1 MFLIGVF
8 FASGAAVAYGV
19 STVLRAL
26 GARSAA
32 IQERQNQVPGTVTEH
47 EGPTLTS
54 TVDTFRSKEFVLG
67 TIFLLVGFAGG
78 AIAARFLP
86 LFLSQT
92 IVSANLIITAL
103 LGAVMLDNKL
113 HTRDWVAMTM
123 VIASLLMLALSSA
136 HHAGGGEQRSFH
148 WYLFIATATL
158 SAVGCLAAYKLGK
171 RGAILDGALAGV
183 MFGIIAVG
191 VRVLD
196 GVHPFDPLTILLDPA
211 AWTIALAG
219 VVGFYVQTVALQVG
233 HVNGVTAV
241 LVVGETA
248 APGIIGVVFL
258 NDTAKPGMAIVALIG
273 FIGAVVGAVLVAL
286 YSSTEADHLGE
297 LEPPK
302 GGWSLK
308 GRFGQRRRLSE
319 IAQAITGDIPILR
332 RFDPEHRAAEAE
344 RAEAA
349 RDAARA
355 EAAQT
360 DAARDGAAETT
371 AAGADAA
378 RDGREAP
385 RGHAPTESAGHDAAP
400 AGPAAAGDSAEGRPP
415 FDRPVDSRHG
425 SRR

>member
-32 IQERQNQVPGTVTEH
+32 IEERKTKTPGTVTEH
-47 EGPTLTS
+47 DGPTLTS
-54 TVDTFRSKEFVLG
+54 TVDTFRSREFVLG

-92 IVSANLIITAL
+92 IVSANLIVTAL
-103 LGAVMLDNKL
+103 LGAVMLENKL
-113 HTRDWVAMTM
+113 HTRDWVAMIT
-123 VIASLLMLALSSA
+123 VIASLLMLALSA
-136 HHAGGGEQRSFH
+136 DHHAGGGEQRSFH
-148 WYLFIATATL
+148 WYLFLATAIL
-158 SAVGCLAAYKLGK
+158 SVIGCLAAYKLGS

-196 GVHPFDPLTILLDPA
+196 GVNPFDPLRILMDPA

-258 NDTAKPGMAIVALIG
+258 NDDAKPGMAIVAFIG

-297 LEPPK
+297 LEPPS
-302 GGWSLK
+302 GGWSLR
-308 GRFGQRRRLSE
+308 GRFTKRRRLAE
-319 IAQAITGDIPILR
+319 FAQAITGDIPILR
-332 RFDPEHRAAEAE
+332 RFEAQ
-344 RAEAA
+344 R
-349 RDAARA
+349 
-355 EAAQT
+355 
-360 DAARDGAAETT
+360 
-371 AAGADAA
+371 
-378 RDGREAP
+378 P
-385 RGHAPTESAGHDAAP
+385 AAP
-400 AGPAAAGDSAEGRPP
+400 PPAAAESADPAPDASGAPGAATDDAQPETGTADGRTDAPPDTDASQSDSGPDADKPAEPHRS
-415 FDRPVDSRHG
+415 SRH
-425 SRR
+425 

>member
-32 IQERQNQVPGTVTEH
+32 IEERKTKTPGTVTEH
-47 EGPTLTS
+47 DGPTLTS
-54 TVDTFRSKEFVLG
+54 TVETFRSREFVLG

-92 IVSANLIITAL
+92 IVSANLIVTAL
-103 LGAVMLDNKL
+103 LGAVMLENKL
-113 HTRDWVAMTM
+113 HTRDWVAMMT
-123 VIASLLMLALSSA
+123 VIASLLMLALSA
-136 HHAGGGEQRSFH
+136 DHHAGGGEQRSFH
-148 WYLFIATATL
+148 WYLFLATAIL
-158 SAVGCLAAYKLGK
+158 SVIGCLAAYKLGS

-196 GVHPFDPLTILLDPA
+196 GVSPFDPLRIIMDPA

-258 NDTAKPGMAIVALIG
+258 NDDAKPGMAIVAFIG

-297 LEPPK
+297 LEPPS
-302 GGWSLK
+302 GGWSLR
-308 GRFGQRRRLSE
+308 GRFTKRRRLAE
-319 IAQAITGDIPILR
+319 FAQAITGEIPILR
-332 RFDPEHRAAEAE
+332 RFEAQRPPEPQPDPQPAVADPEPASADPEPPVGEAP
-344 RAEAA
+344 
-349 RDAARA
+349 DAQS
-355 EAAQT
+355 AQPT
-360 DAARDGAAETT
+360 DAQPEP
-371 AAGADAA
+371 DA
-378 RDGREAP
+378 
-385 RGHAPTESAGHDAAP
+385 
-400 AGPAAAGDSAEGRPP
+400 AEGRSGDDPENGGP
-415 FDRPVDSRHG
+415 RSGGAHDADKPVEP
-425 SRR
+425 RRSSHR

>member
-1 MFLIGVF
+1 MFLIGVL

-32 IQERQNQVPGTVTEH
+32 VHERQAQDPEMVTEYD
-47 EGPTLTS
+47 GPTLHS
-54 TVDTFRSKEFVLG
+54 TIDTFRSKEFVLG
-67 TIFLLVGFAGG
+67 TFFLLVGFAGG

-113 HTRDWVAMTM
+113 HTRDWVAMFT
-123 VIASLLMLALSSA
+123 VVASLLMLALSSA

-148 WYLFIATATL
+148 WSLFIGTCAL
-158 SAVGCLAAYKLGK
+158 SVLGCFAAYKLGK
-171 RGAILDGALAGV
+171 RGAILDGALAGI

-196 GVHPFDPLTILLDPA
+196 GVNPFNLFTILLDPA
-211 AWTIALAG
+211 AWTIAIAG
-219 VVGFYVQTVALQVG
+219 LVGFYVQTVALQVG

-258 NDTAKPGMAIVALIG
+258 NDSAKSGLAILAILG
-273 FIGAVVGAVLVAL
+273 FIGAVIGAVLIAL
-286 YSSTEADHLGE
+286 YSSTEADHLNE

-302 GGWSLK
+302 GGWSLR
-308 GRFGQRRRLSE
+308 GRFGKRSRLADFASV
-319 IAQAITGDIPILR
+319 ITGDIPILR
-332 RFDPEHRAAEAE
+332 RQDARPDEDAPEPE
-344 RAEAA
+344 RSE
-349 RDAARA
+349 
-355 EAAQT
+355 
-360 DAARDGAAETT
+360 
-371 AAGADAA
+371 
-378 RDGREAP
+378 
-385 RGHAPTESAGHDAAP
+385 
-400 AGPAAAGDSAEGRPP
+400 AGPAHSAGTDEASESSRSGAPEPGADVTGEHAA
-415 FDRPVDSRHG
+415 DRDAPHAATPDG
-425 SRR
+425 ATGKPITARRRFRS